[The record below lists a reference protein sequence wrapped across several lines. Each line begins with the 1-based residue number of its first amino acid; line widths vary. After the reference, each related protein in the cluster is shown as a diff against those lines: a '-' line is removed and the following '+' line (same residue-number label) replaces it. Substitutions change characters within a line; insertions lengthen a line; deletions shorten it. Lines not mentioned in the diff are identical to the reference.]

1 MSETGWEFANKQFL
15 NIFRRVILKEHSKID
30 ATDSPV
36 EVKKRSKFM
45 SFLLKI
51 FYEFKGSTKYEA
63 FMDTNKGEKLANRR
77 KDSLENVRKDAYCSN
92 PLQ

>member
-30 ATDSPV
+30 TTDSPV

-51 FYEFKGSTKYEA
+51 LYEFKGSTKYEA
-63 FMDTNKGEKLANRR
+63 FMDTKKG
-77 KDSLENVRKDAYCSN
+77 
-92 PLQ
+92 